1 VYKINKFQFNL
12 SSDIDIY
19 EKNLKFVGNNS
30 IGFRF
35 WYYFRSGYST
45 YFAFIL
51 AAINTLT
58 VTYYLAIEKFPTL
71 QEVFPTFGQYVFIIT
86 VIGIPLLTGIGFIHY
101 KRTKAF
107 KSEADV
113 NVESNPYQRRNIVN
127 ITMILNLTLRLNE
140 MMIKQLKDEK
150 ITKEELEDLA
160 KIQNEIKSFLSER
173 NFHNK
178 KDLEYLKKNITI

>member
-1 VYKINKFQFNL
+1 M
-12 SSDIDIY
+12 
-19 EKNLKFVGNNS
+19 
-30 IGFRF
+30 
-35 WYYFRSGYST
+35 
-45 YFAFIL
+45 
-51 AAINTLT
+51 
-58 VTYYLAIEKFPTL
+58 
-71 QEVFPTFGQYVFIIT
+71 
-86 VIGIPLLTGIGFIHY
+86 IGIPLLTGIGFIHY

>member
-1 VYKINKFQFNL
+1 MYKINKFQFNL
-12 SSDIDIY
+12 SSDIHIY
-19 EKNLKFVGNNS
+19 EKNLNFVGNNS
-30 IGFRF
+30 TGFRF

-51 AAINTLT
+51 AAINTMT

-71 QEVFPTFGQYVFIIT
+71 QAVFPTFGQYVLIIIL
-86 VIGIPLLTGIGFIHY
+86 IGVPLLTGVGFIHY

-150 ITKEELEDLA
+150 LTKEELEDLS
-160 KIQNEIKSFLSER
+160 KLQTEIKLFLSER
-173 NFHNK
+173 DFYNK